1 MGGDRRLATL
11 GRSPVSGQRAGEN
24 LLLLVGVPDNL
35 KAPVEK
41 LFPQPDEQPVAVH
54 GAVGDPRRRRSRI
67 RTRSFCAARF
77 DRSQSCVIL
86 PYVPVPVHRGP
97 EAFPDQLNGIAD
109 VGPGDRACDVEL
121 PVAAA
126 ARECGLDDAGR
137 EALYKAV
144 GAGKVEAREL
154 KEGQQLPRRYVR
166 LEAVREWAANVYKP
180 R

>member
-1 MGGDRRLATL
+1 MSWNL
-11 GRSPVSGQRAGEN
+11 GLIVRVPGPRDDGFVEAVVVRYENGSVRAISYMFIE
-24 LLLLVGVPDNL
+24 D
-35 KAPVEK
+35 
-41 LFPQPDEQPVAVH
+41 
-54 GAVGDPRRRRSRI
+54 
-67 RTRSFCAARF
+67 
-77 DRSQSCVIL
+77 
-86 PYVPVPVHRGP
+86 
-97 EAFPDQLNGIAD
+97 
-109 VGPGDRACDVEL
+109 DVEL

>member
-1 MGGDRRLATL
+1 MSWNL
-11 GRSPVSGQRAGEN
+11 GLIVRVPGPRDDGFVEAVVVGEYEDNGKDWDHGVVVRYENGSVRAISYMFIE
-24 LLLLVGVPDNL
+24 D
-35 KAPVEK
+35 
-41 LFPQPDEQPVAVH
+41 
-54 GAVGDPRRRRSRI
+54 
-67 RTRSFCAARF
+67 
-77 DRSQSCVIL
+77 
-86 PYVPVPVHRGP
+86 
-97 EAFPDQLNGIAD
+97 
-109 VGPGDRACDVEL
+109 DVEL